1 MNVATVAAELS
12 KNKTRA
18 KIALQTGS
26 FARDNY
32 TNEPSQYLGIIQ
44 EANVGFAIKPN
55 IWLDLGVFPSHIGYE
70 TAFGGDNWT
79 VTRSLASELTPYF
92 LSGAKINYVEG
103 KWNFSAIVCNS
114 WSSLFSYKKGQ
125 LPSFGTQLVY
135 KKNAE
140 MTYTWN
146 TFLGS
151 GINEGLGEL
160 RFYNN
165 YFSTWTPNSKDQFI
179 AALDLGFQKK
189 PAPATGFINWF
200 APSLVYRRKISHDV
214 HIGARGELFFDE
226 FGAVT
231 KAINGHAFD
240 VFSSSINLDYQFTEN
255 GLLRIEGRY
264 MNSSGNYFQTRD
276 GLIANTAFV
285 TLAITK
291 KF

>member
-1 MNVATVAAELS
+1 
-12 KNKTRA
+12 
-18 KIALQTGS
+18 
-26 FARDNY
+26 
-32 TNEPSQYLGIIQ
+32 
-44 EANVGFAIKPN
+44 
-55 IWLDLGVFPSHIGYE
+55 
-70 TAFGGDNWT
+70 
-79 VTRSLASELTPYF
+79 LASELTPYF

-103 KWNFSAIVCNS
+103 KWSLSAILCNS

-135 KKNAE
+135 KKSPE

-146 TFLGS
+146 TFIGS

-160 RFYNN
+160 RIYNN

-189 PAPATGFINWF
+189 PTPATGFKNWF
-200 APSLVYRRKISHDV
+200 APSLVYRRKISHDI
-214 HIGARGELFFDE
+214 HIGARAELFFDE
-226 FGAVT
+226 FEAVT
-231 KAINGHAFD
+231 KAVNGHAFD

-264 MNSSGNYFQTRD
+264 MNSSGNYFQSRN
-276 GLIANTAFV
+276 GLIANTSFV
-285 TLAITK
+285 TFAMTK